1 MHNVIDVKQKENKEI
16 VGHIPEPLA
25 EIIYPLLKSWK
36 VYEITY
42 IVTHRVIKKNSKAHG
57 YFFYRPKMRKQR
69 ARDNTAQKMKFS
81 I

>member
-42 IVTHRVIKKNSKAHG
+42 IVTHRVIKIALEG
-57 YFFYRPKMRKQR
+57 TWLFFYRPKIRKQR
-69 ARDNTAQKMKFS
+69 ARDNTAQEMTFS